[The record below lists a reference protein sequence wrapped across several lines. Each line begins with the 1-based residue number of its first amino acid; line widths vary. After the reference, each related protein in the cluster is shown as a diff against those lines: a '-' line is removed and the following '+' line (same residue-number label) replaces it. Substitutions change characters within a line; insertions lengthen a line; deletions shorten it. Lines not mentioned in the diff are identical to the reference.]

1 MIDQVSDS
9 IRRSDSIMQ
18 VTKDSMEKLM
28 HAPPPS
34 DTTQEV
40 PLGALRCLKPII
52 NFLAELTPGQM
63 MALQVAAAL
72 IGLFVLIT
80 FWRLFTKAG
89 QPGWAILI
97 PIYNIIVML
106 RVAGRP
112 WWWLFLLILIIP
124 ALFIHFDMAKSFGK
138 SSAFGVGLL
147 FLGIIF
153 YPILAFGNAVYVGPR
168 GVPVQ

>member
-1 MIDQVSDS
+1 
-9 IRRSDSIMQ
+9 MQ

-124 ALFIHFDMAKSFGK
+124 ALFIPFDMAKSFGK
-138 SSAFGVGLL
+138 STAFGVGLL

-168 GVPVQ
+168 GVPVQK